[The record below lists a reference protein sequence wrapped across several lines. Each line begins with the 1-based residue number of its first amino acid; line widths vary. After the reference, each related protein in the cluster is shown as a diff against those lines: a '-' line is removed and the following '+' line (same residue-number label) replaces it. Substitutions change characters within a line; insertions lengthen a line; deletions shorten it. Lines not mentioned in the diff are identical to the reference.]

1 MSSLFYSKKINTKVI
16 TKIQIDQK
24 QETADID
31 ITNNTFCKEVLRSK
45 FD

>member
-1 MSSLFYSKKINTKVI
+1 MKDKEVSRAFATQKVI

-31 ITNNTFCKEVLRSK
+31 LTNNT
-45 FD
+45 